1 MNILIVE
8 DEPQTANV
16 LRDIILELQ
25 PQSQIVD
32 MLDSVESVV
41 LFLQETATQPDLIF
55 MDIQLADGMSFDIF
69 TKVQVK
75 CPVVFC
81 TAYDQYSLQAF
92 KTNGIEY
99 LLKPVKAE
107 DVQAAFDKL
116 ETLSKSF
123 KPETAM
129 LELMKGMLTPSKTY
143 RKSLLIQYRDSFIP
157 LNTSDVAVFFVENE
171 ILYAYTFEQQKYPLF
186 KPMSEIESNL
196 DPEQFFRISRQAL
209 INRKAIK
216 EIQPYFNRKV
226 SIKTNVKL
234 PESLVVSRLK
244 VTEFMSWLESI

>member
-1 MNILIVE
+1 MKILIVE
-8 DEPQTANV
+8 DEPQTANI

-25 PQSQIVD
+25 PQSHIVD

-69 TKVQVK
+69 AKVQVK

-107 DVQAAFDKL
+107 DVQVAFDKL

-123 KPETAM
+123 KPETAI

-171 ILYAYTFEQQKYPLF
+171 ILYAYTFDQQKYPLF
-186 KPMSEIESNL
+186 KPMSEIESVL
-196 DPEQFFRISRQAL
+196 DPEHFFRISRQAL
-209 INRKAIK
+209 INRQAVK

-226 SIKTNVKL
+226 SVKTPVKL
-234 PESLVVSRLK
+234 PETLVVSRLK
-244 VTEFMSWLESI
+244 VTEFMNWLEKS

>member
-1 MNILIVE
+1 MKILIVE
-8 DEPQTANV
+8 DEPQTANI
-16 LRDIILELQ
+16 LHDIILELQ
-25 PQSQIVD
+25 PQAHIIK

-41 LFLQETATQPDLIF
+41 LFLQETAVQPDLIF

-99 LLKPVKAE
+99 ILKPVKAE

-129 LELMKGMLTPSKTY
+129 LELMKDMLNLSKTY

-171 ILYAYTFEQQKYPLF
+171 ILYAYTFDQQKYPLF

-209 INRKAIK
+209 INRKAVK

-244 VTEFMSWLESI
+244 VSEFMTWLEK

>member
-1 MNILIVE
+1 MKILIVE
-8 DEPQTANV
+8 DEPQTANI

-25 PQSQIVD
+25 PQSHIVE

-41 LFLQETATQPDLIF
+41 LFFQQTATQPDLIF

-99 LLKPVKAE
+99 LLKPIKAE

-171 ILYAYTFEQQKYPLF
+171 ILYAYTFDQQKYPLF
-186 KPMSEIESNL
+186 KPLSEIESNL
-196 DPEQFFRISRQAL
+196 DPELFFRISRQAL

>member
-1 MNILIVE
+1 MKILIVE
-8 DEPQTANV
+8 DEPQTANI
-16 LRDIILELQ
+16 LHDIILELQ
-25 PQSQIVD
+25 PQAHIIK

-41 LFLQETATQPDLIF
+41 LFLQETAVQPDLIF

-99 LLKPVKAE
+99 ILKPVKAE

-129 LELMKGMLTPSKTY
+129 LELMKDMLNLSKTY

-171 ILYAYTFEQQKYPLF
+171 IMYDYTFYQQKYPLF

-196 DPEQFFRISRQAL
+196 DPEKFFRISRQAL
-209 INRKAIK
+209 INRKAVK

-244 VTEFMSWLESI
+244 VSEFMTWLEK